1 MKEQLLTT
9 VVVATIAFLLGL
21 IFAYPA
27 MIIWNWA
34 LVPTIPSINPVG
46 FWQMYG
52 IMVLIQVLKGT
63 SIQQTKQ

>member
-1 MKEQLLTT
+1 MKQQLLTT
-9 VVVATIAFLLGL
+9 VVVATIAFIFGL

-34 LVPTIPSINPVG
+34 LVPAVSGINPVG

-52 IMVLIQVLKGT
+52 IMVLIQVLKGLST
-63 SIQQTKQ
+63 SQTKQ